1 MGNKIRE
8 INMIE
13 MAERMGRGKCD
24 EERAGERT
32 DTGQEGHG
40 DPPNVRLPMIGNY
53 DHDTLV
59 YI

>member
-40 DPPNVRLPMIGNY
+40 DPPNVRLP
-53 DHDTLV
+53 HDWKL
-59 YI
+59 